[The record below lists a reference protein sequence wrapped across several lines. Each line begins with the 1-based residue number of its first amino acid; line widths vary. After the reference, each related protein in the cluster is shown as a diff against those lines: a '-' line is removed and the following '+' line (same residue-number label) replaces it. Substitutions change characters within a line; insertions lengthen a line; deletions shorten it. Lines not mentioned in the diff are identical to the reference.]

1 MLALIINTD
10 YQGDTGLLCTTG
22 AGGVSVVPG
31 SPCGGQNPQ
40 RWSSAISPG
49 TTPRSGLR
57 SSVLRAVRS
66 PLLSAPGTSAP
77 ASVYA
82 RSLCVGPDRRQIL
95 FLFRIR
101 KGSVLG
107 CIVFMATERQAPGL
121 GVARHTCLVWI
132 QVSEV
137 AILQLSSTQR
147 QPRHSV
153 LR

>member
-1 MLALIINTD
+1 MELSYLSRYNT
-10 YQGDTGLLCTTG
+10 QIRFEK
-22 AGGVSVVPG
+22 
-31 SPCGGQNPQ
+31 Q
-40 RWSSAISPG
+40 RIEG
-49 TTPRSGLR
+49 RE
-57 SSVLRAVRS
+57 V
-66 PLLSAPGTSAP
+66 TSAVSSGHLSP
-77 ASVYA
+77 ASVFA